1 MPSAPLRYC
10 LGRCGNTVQRGYCA
24 ACQPQRDPGVN
35 YGRRWGKVRAAYLA
49 EHPFCVECEKAGEQ
63 TLATD
68 VDHIIPHRGQAARFW
83 DVTNY
88 QALCKSHHSAK
99 TATEGGFVGVM

>member
-10 LGRCGNTVQRGYCA
+10 MGRCGQAVPRGYCV
-24 ACQPQRDPGVN
+24 ACQPQRDAGVH
-35 YGRRWGKVRAAYLA
+35 YGRQWGKVRKPYLA
-49 EHPFCVECEKAGEQ
+49 EHPFCVECERQGVT

-68 VDHIIPHRGQAARFW
+68 VDHIVPHRGQASRFW
-83 DVTNY
+83 DVSNY

-99 TATEGGFVGVM
+99 TVSEGAFTGG